1 MLTHAVNSAIII
13 HIKSRR
19 NGMKKLL
26 QWVPMI
32 VLSALLLSMP
42 AYAQAETELPPQTQ
56 DGAGTEEGADKEEAP
71 TKTVVGIDLKEDDLD
86 RVIEIGQ
93 TPDFTDTEFV
103 VTYDDSSFEN
113 FIFDPTMLV
122 LWQTDKKGR
131 QPAVLE
137 IAGGRHTEFFIVTD
151 PNVNVLE
158 FTDVTQSYWG
168 YRQIQRA
175 VQAGFFV
182 GMSKTEFGVANG
194 MTRAQFCQM
203 IYSIY
208 KTDETVFAGEKEVQ
222 FTDVPE
228 NMWYH
233 EAIMACARAGIVS
246 GMGDGTFKPDDFIS
260 RQDVAVIMMNVLDDL
275 SAFTEEDITKAL
287 ESAKEKGIAAA
298 DFDTVS
304 PYARK
309 YVAAALGVVFY
320 GDQTGNLN
328 PLSNITRT
336 ECAAMC
342 TNLFFSNDKN
352 KTPGK
357 KLIYLS
363 PESDTTKVYAIWKK
377 NDPSTHE
384 FTEHKQ
390 MTRIAQSVKA
400 ILEEM
405 GYEVFIADPKTSIRD
420 ENKFNEPPVV
430 PDNIYCRAE
439 EAYDMG
445 AAAYVALHSNGIA
458 GTNNGSVQGTRS
470 FYNGTN
476 PGSAELASA
485 IHNRVA
491 ALTPTTETSGAF
503 QEDISY
509 SATHGQTPYAE
520 VWRPK
525 MPNILLEIEFHDYA
539 PYAQWIVDNTD
550 AIAQAIADGIDEY
563 FKSLE

>member
-1 MLTHAVNSAIII
+1 
-13 HIKSRR
+13 
-19 NGMKKLL
+19 MKKLL

-32 VLSALLLSMP
+32 VLSALLLSFP
-42 AYAQAETELPPQTQ
+42 AYAHAETELPPQT
-56 DGAGTEEGADKEEAP
+56 P
-71 TKTVVGIDLKEDDLD
+71 TKTVAEIDLKEDNLD
-86 RVIEIGQ
+86 RVIDIGQ
-93 TPDFTDTEFV
+93 TPDFTDAEFV
-103 VTYDDSSFEN
+103 VTYDDGSYEN
-113 FIFDPTMLV
+113 FIFDPSMLV
-122 LWQTDKKGR
+122 SWQTDKKGR
-131 QPAVLE
+131 QPAVIE
-137 IAGGRHTEFFIVTD
+137 IAGGRRTEFFIVSD
-151 PNVNVLE
+151 PNVTLME

-168 YRQIQRA
+168 YKQIQRA

-208 KTDETVFAGEKEVQ
+208 KTDESVFAGEKEVQ

-228 NMWYH
+228 NMWYY
-233 EAIMACARAGIVS
+233 EAITACARAGIVS
-246 GMGDGTFKPDDFIS
+246 GMGDGTFMPDNFIS

-275 SAFTEEDITKAL
+275 SGFTEEDITKAL
-287 ESAKEKGIAAA
+287 EVAKQKGIAAA
-298 DFDTVS
+298 DFDAVS

-309 YVAAALGVVFY
+309 YVASALGVIFY
-320 GDQTGNLN
+320 GDKAGNLN
-328 PLSNITRT
+328 PRSNITRT

-342 TNLFFSNDKN
+342 TNLFFNNDKN
-352 KTPGK
+352 KPSGK

-363 PESDTTKVYAIWKK
+363 PESDKTKVYAIWKK
-377 NDPSTHE
+377 DDPSTHE

-390 MTRIAQSVKA
+390 MTRIAERVKV

-405 GYEVFIADPKTSIRD
+405 GYDVFIADPATKIKD
-420 ENKFNEPPVV
+420 ENKYNEPPTV
-430 PDNIYCRAE
+430 PDEIYCRAE

-445 AAAYVALHSNGIA
+445 AAAYVALHSNAIGR
-458 GTNNGSVQGTRS
+458 TNNGGAQGTRS
-470 FYNGTN
+470 FYNGVN
-476 PGSAELASA
+476 PGSTELATA
-485 IHNRVA
+485 IHNKVA
-491 ALTPTTETSGAF
+491 ALTPTVESLGAF